1 MNNMSPY
8 SDSSGKQNER
18 GSIMKD
24 LQQIQ
29 LDLQQR
35 IAERDRLVRKQKTLE
50 KQLKEHEVIRKE
62 LLNTFTKEQRDVY
75 DLESFSLVNTWRKLR
90 GTFDEQ
96 RIKEVEEA
104 ARAELKLREH
114 EKMID
119 ELTLEHRDLQEQLER
134 YESIDTEWETF
145 LETKEAHLTKDPAIR
160 RDLHD
165 LTNQQAQTNELIIE
179 YREAIVAGKAAR
191 ATITKTLKH
200 LDSAKGWST
209 YDTFFGGGLFATAMK
224 HDALDASE
232 QTMHELQSALERFSR
247 ELADVQE
254 IVQELH
260 VDRGS
265 LIQFADYFL
274 DDIFS
279 EWTMHGRINDSLD
292 QVNGLDKEISQLITH
307 MTTKMEQLGERLE
320 EVGEKRRQLILTR

>member
-35 IAERDRLVRKQKTLE
+35 TAERDRLVRKQKTLE
-50 KQLKEHEVIRKE
+50 KQLKEHEAIRKE

-145 LETKEAHLTKDPAIR
+145 IETKEAHLTKDPAIR

-279 EWTMHGRINDSLD
+279 EWTMHGRINDSLN
-292 QVNGLDKEISQLITH
+292 QVKGLDKEISQLITH

>member
-1 MNNMSPY
+1 MEN
-8 SDSSGKQNER
+8 
-18 GSIMKD
+18 
-24 LQQIQ
+24 LQQTQ

-35 IAERDRLVRKQKTLE
+35 IAERDRLVRKQEILN
-50 KQLKEHEVIRKE
+50 KQLNEHEAVRKA

-75 DLESFSLVNTWRKLR
+75 DLEEFSLVNTWRKLR

-96 RIKEVEEA
+96 RTIEMEEA

-114 EKMID
+114 EAMID
-119 ELTLEHRDLQEQLER
+119 ELTLEHRELQEQLEV
-134 YESIDTEWETF
+134 YEGIDAEWETF
-145 LETKEAHLTKDPAIR
+145 LETKESHLAKDPAIR
-160 RDLHD
+160 RDLHH
-165 LTNQQAQTNELIIE
+165 LTNQQAETNELLIE
-179 YREAIVAGKAAR
+179 YREAIVAGKVAR
-191 ATITKTLKH
+191 STIAKTLKH

-209 YDTFFGGGLFATAMK
+209 YDTFFGGGLIATAMK
-224 HDALDASE
+224 HEALDASE

-247 ELADVQE
+247 ELADVQG

-292 QVNGLDKEISQLITH
+292 QVNGLDKEISQLIAR
-307 MTTKMEQLGERLE
+307 MTRQVERLE
-320 EVGEKRRQLILTR
+320 QKLDETEEKRRQLILTR

>member
-1 MNNMSPY
+1 ME
-8 SDSSGKQNER
+8 K
-18 GSIMKD
+18 
-24 LQQIQ
+24 LQQTQ

-35 IAERDRLVRKQKTLE
+35 IAERDRLVRKQEILN
-50 KQLKEHEVIRKE
+50 KQLNEHETVRKA

-90 GTFDEQ
+90 GTFNEQ
-96 RIKEVEEA
+96 RTIEMEEA

-114 EKMID
+114 EAMID
-119 ELTLEHRDLQEQLER
+119 ELTLEHRDLQDQLEA
-134 YESIDTEWETF
+134 YEGIDIEWETF
-145 LETKEAHLTKDPAIR
+145 LETKESHLAKDPAVR
-160 RDLHD
+160 RDLHH
-165 LTNQQAQTNELIIE
+165 LTNQQVETNELLIE

-191 ATITKTLKH
+191 SMIAKTLKH

-209 YDTFFGGGLFATAMK
+209 YDTFFGGGLIATAMK
-224 HDALDASE
+224 HEALDASE

-247 ELADVQE
+247 ELADVQG

-292 QVNGLDKEISQLITH
+292 QVNGLDKEISQLIAR
-307 MTTKMEQLGERLE
+307 MTRQVERLE
-320 EVGEKRRQLILTR
+320 QQLEETEEKRKQLILTR

>member
-1 MNNMSPY
+1 MENLE
-8 SDSSGKQNER
+8 Q
-18 GSIMKD
+18 
-24 LQQIQ
+24 LQ

-50 KQLKEHEVIRKE
+50 KQLKEHEAIRKE

-119 ELTLEHRDLQEQLER
+119 ELTLEHRGLKEQLEG
-134 YESIDTEWETF
+134 YEDIDTEWETF
-145 LETKEAHLTKDPAIR
+145 LETKEAHLTKDPVVR

-165 LTNQQAQTNELIIE
+165 LTNQQAKTNELFIE

-292 QVNGLDKEISQLITH
+292 QVNGLDKEISQLIAR
-307 MTTKMEQLGERLE
+307 MTRQVETLEQKLDETE
-320 EVGEKRRQLILTR
+320 EKRRQLILTR

>member
-1 MNNMSPY
+1 ME
-8 SDSSGKQNER
+8 K
-18 GSIMKD
+18 
-24 LQQIQ
+24 LQQTQ

-35 IAERDRLVRKQKTLE
+35 IAERDRLVRKQEILK
-50 KQLKEHEVIRKE
+50 KQLKEHETVRKA

-90 GTFDEQ
+90 GTFNEQ
-96 RIKEVEEA
+96 RTIEMEEA

-114 EKMID
+114 EAMID
-119 ELTLEHRDLQEQLER
+119 ELTLEHRDLQDQLEA
-134 YESIDTEWETF
+134 YEGIDIEWETF
-145 LETKEAHLTKDPAIR
+145 LETKESHLAKDPAVR
-160 RDLHD
+160 RDLHH
-165 LTNQQAQTNELIIE
+165 LTNQQVETNELLIE

-191 ATITKTLKH
+191 SMIAKTLKH

-209 YDTFFGGGLFATAMK
+209 YDTFFGGGLIATAMK
-224 HDALDASE
+224 HEALDASE

-247 ELADVQE
+247 ELADVQG

-292 QVNGLDKEISQLITH
+292 QVNGLDKEISQLIAR
-307 MTTKMEQLGERLE
+307 MTRQVERLE
-320 EVGEKRRQLILTR
+320 QQLEETEEKRKQLILTR

>member
-1 MNNMSPY
+1 
-8 SDSSGKQNER
+8 
-18 GSIMKD
+18 MKD

-279 EWTMHGRINDSLD
+279 EWTMHGRINDSLN
-292 QVNGLDKEISQLITH
+292 QVKGLDKEISQLITH